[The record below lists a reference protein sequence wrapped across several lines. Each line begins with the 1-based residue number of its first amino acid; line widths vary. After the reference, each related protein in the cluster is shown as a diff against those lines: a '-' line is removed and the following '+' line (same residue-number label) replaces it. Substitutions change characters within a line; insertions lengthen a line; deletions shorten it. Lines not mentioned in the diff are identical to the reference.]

1 MRPTNDFGAKFLVV
15 LFLLVGLSICGYWAT
30 QLSAGFLS
38 LGISTVINDSYIVW
52 HIMAEIITGALAI
65 ISAFLILSR
74 NMFGL
79 RLGFFTCGML
89 LYTGLNSIGWGM
101 RHDPGLLVLFIISAI
116 GAIFGFFYFMGRE
129 EL

>member
-1 MRPTNDFGAKFLVV
+1 MARVNDFGGRFLVV
-15 LFLLVGLSICGYWAT
+15 FFLLVGLSICGYWAT
-30 QLSAGFLS
+30 QLSAGYLS
-38 LGISTVINDSYIVW
+38 VGINTVISDSFIVW
-52 HIMAEIITGALAI
+52 HIIAEIIAGVLAI

-79 RLGFFTCGML
+79 RLGLFTCGML
-89 LYTGLNSIGWGM
+89 LYTGVNSIGWGL

-116 GAIFGFFYFMGRE
+116 GGLYGFFHILGRD